1 VNDTIDE
8 VKVLSLTRVEKTA
21 QLEHDMALQ
30 PGDLI
35 LVPHDKISRL
45 QHYMQATNVG
55 VFINPL
61 QYIP

>member
-1 VNDTIDE
+1 LN
-8 VKVLSLTRVEKTA
+8 LTRVEKTV

-30 PGDLI
+30 PGDLV

-45 QHYMQATNVG
+45 QHYMQIANVG
-55 VFINPL
+55 VFVNPL